1 MDIKTVHSPST
12 ALIGNE
18 KAPITSESTG
28 QKANNLKRASKIVVT
43 KDAQAMERRDDN
55 DQTAEKQVEQYASKE
70 LINI

>member
-43 KDAQAMERRDDN
+43 KDA
-55 DQTAEKQVEQYASKE
+55 
-70 LINI
+70 

>member
-12 ALIGNE
+12 ALMAVD

-43 KDAQAMERRDDN
+43 KDA
-55 DQTAEKQVEQYASKE
+55 
-70 LINI
+70 